1 MEVSVILPTF
11 NEKKNILLLINQIKK
26 NLKKNKLELI
36 IIDDNSPDKTGLICK
51 KKFAKDKSVKVLV
64 NKKRIGL
71 SESIYEG
78 ISYSSKKNIVVMDT
92 DLTHDPVLIPKML
105 RLIKEYDIISGSR
118 FCAGGYME
126 ERIHSSLS
134 FVYNILLKSILKTQ
148 VQDNLG
154 GYFCIK
160 RKTINKLPC
169 KKIFYGYGEYFF
181 RLLYFSVKKKFTILE
196 VPAIYKKRVRGKS
209 KSKFFYLLY
218 KYFIEALKLR
228 FINNY

>member
-78 ISYSSKKNIVVMDT
+78 ISYSSKK
-92 DLTHDPVLIPKML
+92 
-105 RLIKEYDIISGSR
+105 
-118 FCAGGYME
+118 
-126 ERIHSSLS
+126 
-134 FVYNILLKSILKTQ
+134 ILLLWILILLMTQ
-148 VQDNLG
+148 
-154 GYFCIK
+154 Y
-160 RKTINKLPC
+160 
-169 KKIFYGYGEYFF
+169 
-181 RLLYFSVKKKFTILE
+181 
-196 VPAIYKKRVRGKS
+196 
-209 KSKFFYLLY
+209 
-218 KYFIEALKLR
+218 
-228 FINNY
+228 